1 MTNDQQKWQ
10 LRVTIPV
17 TCSTSFFFTHF
28 FPPTKIYQK
37 CQMRYRLWRF
47 WTSTWRNSRIQES
60 KPILFTAV
68 HDTIPTKTEST
79 ILTIH
84 HLIKSDKSTFRPSPS
99 RVLAE
104 QTCHKNA
111 SRESLIFHCRQINI
125 MNIYV
130 KKNTYI
136 LTRFCSKLNGLVP
149 VSLVFT
155 SPVLNVYLIGC
166 SAGRETDKSKGQQS
180 KRIQNFVI
188 SRSQRILRIFVI
200 LERKTKSRSIAT
212 RPFLNKSHRESRK
225 CARDTFS
232 FLFSFSCVS

>member
-1 MTNDQQKWQ
+1 MISRNDSFASQFQ
-10 LRVTIPV
+10 LLAPHL
-17 TCSTSFFFTHF
+17 FFFYTF
-28 FPPTKIYQK
+28 FSANEDLSKMPNAI
-37 CQMRYRLWRF
+37 
-47 WTSTWRNSRIQES
+47 STVTFLDVNVTEFTNLS

-99 RVLAE
+99 RVLAK

-180 KRIQNFVI
+180 RRIQNFVI

>member
-1 MTNDQQKWQ
+1 MISRNDSFASQFQLLAPHLFFYTFFSANEDLSKMPNAISTVTFLDVNVTEFTN
-10 LRVTIPV
+10 L
-17 TCSTSFFFTHF
+17 
-28 FPPTKIYQK
+28 
-37 CQMRYRLWRF
+37 
-47 WTSTWRNSRIQES
+47 S

-180 KRIQNFVI
+180 RRIQNFVI